1 MITFRVTP
9 VVVLIAI
16 TSLLYSCKSSK
27 TISQVTK
34 RSADEVISGLHEQ
47 YTDYSFFS
55 AKARMKFNGEESR
68 VGGRMN
74 ILAKRDSLIWM
85 NFKKF
90 SIEGA
95 RTLIQPD
102 TMWIVYRLDDIY
114 EQGPTDEYL
123 DYYKVNLSFQELQ
136 DLLVGNVPIPK
147 TEELMTYQSTEHY
160 QLSFEYNERIYKYL
174 INENLTLHKASI
186 KDQYERTVVIH
197 FNDYD
202 AKLFAKRK
210 DIEIITPEEGVS
222 KISIKF
228 SSVTFDVPKAIKFDI
243 PTHYRRL
250 P

>member
-1 MITFRVTP
+1 MISYRVAP
-9 VVVLIAI
+9 LIVLF
-16 TSLLYSCKSSK
+16 SLATLFYSCKSTK
-27 TISQVTK
+27 GITQVSK
-34 RSADEVISGLHEQ
+34 RSADEVISGLHDH

-68 VGGRMN
+68 IGGRMN
-74 ILAKRDSLIWM
+74 ILAQKDSLIWM

-102 TMWIVYRLDDIY
+102 TMWIIYRLDDLY
-114 EQGPTDEYL
+114 EQGPTYEYL
-123 DYYKVNLSFQELQ
+123 DYYKVDLSFQELQ

-147 TEELMTYQSTEHY
+147 TEELMTYQSSDHY
-160 QLSFEYNERIYKYL
+160 QLSFEYNLRSYKYL
-174 INENLTLHKASI
+174 VNDNLTIHKASI
-186 KDQYERTVVIH
+186 KDQYDRTVVVH
-197 FNDYD
+197 FDDYNEQ
-202 AKLFAKRK
+202 LFAKRK

-228 SSVTFDVPKAIKFDI
+228 TSVTFDVPKAIKFDI